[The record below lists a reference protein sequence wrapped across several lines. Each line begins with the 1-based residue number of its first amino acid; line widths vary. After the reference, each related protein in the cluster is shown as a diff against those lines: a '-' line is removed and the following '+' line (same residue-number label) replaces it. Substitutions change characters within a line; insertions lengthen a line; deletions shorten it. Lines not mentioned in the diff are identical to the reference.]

1 MSDMGDDR
9 CDLLCL
15 DLPRAEEI
23 RRRLDV
29 AAAASAAV
37 TAKALTDPTRLTI
50 ATALREGEELC
61 VCDLGWI
68 TMRAENLVGHHLRAL
83 REAGLAQSR
92 PEGKVV
98 FYSLTDTGRTL
109 LDAHLTAT
117 GAGA

>member
-1 MSDMGDDR
+1 VANDR

-23 RRRLDV
+23 RRELDV
-29 AAAASAAV
+29 AAAGRAAV
-37 TAKALTDPTRLTI
+37 TAKALGDPTRLTI
-50 ATALREGEELC
+50 AMALREGEELC

-92 PEGKVV
+92 RAGKIV
-98 FYSLTDTGRTL
+98 FYSLTESGRTL
-109 LDAHLTAT
+109 LNAHLAAAEART
-117 GAGA
+117 

>member
-1 MSDMGDDR
+1 VADDR

-23 RRRLDV
+23 RHRLDV
-29 AAAASAAV
+29 AAAGRAAV
-37 TAKALTDPTRLTI
+37 TAKALGDPTRLTI
-50 ATALREGEELC
+50 AMALREADELC

-92 PEGKVV
+92 RVGKIV
-98 FYSLTDTGRTL
+98 FYTLTDTGRTL
-109 LDAHLTAT
+109 VDVHLAAT
-117 GAGA
+117 EAPA